1 MKSLDNIIEFN
12 NVSFQYQSDA
22 AFTLNNVS
30 FTIPSGKWTSIVGHN
45 GSGKSTIAKLIVGI
59 EKANEG
65 HILFKNKK
73 IDINSI
79 QEVRNHIGIVFQNP
93 DNQFVGST
101 VKFDVAFGLENH
113 AVPHDEMQKIVDR
126 SLSEVDML
134 DKADYEPHSLSGGQ
148 KQRVAIAG
156 VLALNPSV
164 IILDEATTMLDP
176 NAKASLLKLVHEVKE
191 DNDVTIISIT
201 HDLDE
206 VIEADNVI
214 VMNNGTVFKQGSPQE
229 IFKYTD
235 ELTAIGLDLPFSMKI
250 NQRLGFDS
258 PFVTY
263 EGLVKKL

>member
-1 MKSLDNIIEFN
+1 MKDIYYLKI
-12 NVSFQYQSDA
+12 
-22 AFTLNNVS
+22 
-30 FTIPSGKWTSIVGHN
+30 
-45 GSGKSTIAKLIVGI
+45 
-59 EKANEG
+59 
-65 HILFKNKK
+65 K

-214 VMNNGTVFKQGSPQE
+214 VMNNGTVFKQGPSRN
-229 IFKYTD
+229 I
-235 ELTAIGLDLPFSMKI
+235 
-250 NQRLGFDS
+250 
-258 PFVTY
+258 
-263 EGLVKKL
+263 